1 MLLHEAKLPGQIIR
15 NKPNRTMTKDLI
27 EDAIKRVPRLKFEL
41 DEWSLR
47 GFLTDANRL
56 GETCTPKHFTSGN
69 GYLFPPLAIAR
80 AAWERLYGP
89 TVWDRDV
96 EEWVY

>member
-1 MLLHEAKLPGQIIR
+1 MLLHEAKLPGPRISK
-15 NKPNRTMTKDLI
+15 KPNRAMTRDLV

-47 GFLTDANRL
+47 DFLTDTARI
-56 GETCTPKHFTSGN
+56 GEACTQKHFTHGN

-80 AAWERLYGP
+80 AAWEQLYGP
-89 TVWDRDV
+89 TIWDQEA
-96 EEWVY
+96 EEWG